1 MLVTKCNNNET
12 SDTEEQEADV
22 YTNLID
28 PYVTSEGATVNIS
41 TAIAL
46 VNKYCAKLPSDT
58 FTRLTAMWSMEKL
71 SNSETPYPMYRCS
84 IRLPINSPLK
94 QTIKGVPMPSKVLA
108 KRIAALQVCKLL
120 HKMGELDDNLMPVGK
135 ETFKAFEEDWN
146 SFPMEETDELLTKNN
161 MEPRPGTTKRRQYYY
176 KRVSI
181 LFVNA
186 QDAFY
191 YTNTNLY

>member
-12 SDTEEQEADV
+12 SDIEEQEADV
-22 YTNLID
+22 YTSLVE
-28 PYVTSEGATVNIS
+28 PYVTCEGATVNMS

-58 FTRLTAMWSMEKL
+58 FTRLTAMWSMEKVI
-71 SNSETPYPMYRCS
+71 SDINKYPMYSCS

-94 QTIKGVPMPSKVLA
+94 QTIKGVLMPSKVLA

-120 HKMGELDDNLMPVGK
+120 HQIGELDDNLMPVGK

-146 SFPMEETDELLTKNN
+146 CFPMEETDELLTKNN

-176 KRVSI
+176 KRVSFI
-181 LFVNA
+181 LFVC
-186 QDAFY
+186 F
-191 YTNTNLY
+191 TFTT